1 MNSNTHIKRIK
12 SQNVLSERRQTC
24 LPFDSI
30 YTKFWKMQSDR
41 KLTGRLWTGVGGYG
55 ERQKGRITGGRKKFL
70 EVMDVFVILIVN
82 ECILWSKLIKWY
94 YIKLLGKGRRGFST
108 LWNKKRQNKKRCV
121 WRRPNWKFWEW
132 KISIALKKEGK
143 KGKTSLGG

>member
-1 MNSNTHIKRIK
+1 
-12 SQNVLSERRQTC
+12 
-24 LPFDSI
+24 
-30 YTKFWKMQSDR
+30 MQSDR
-41 KLTGRLWTGVGGYG
+41 KLTGRLRTGVGGYG

-121 WRRPNWKFWEW
+121 GKKTQLKILGMENIHCIKKGRKERKNLTRWINSELDIVEERISELEESSEKFTR
-132 KISIALKKEGK
+132 SITQKDKEGRI
-143 KGKTSLGG
+143 